1 MNFLSFPEINNRII
15 INGLQEHKIMNKT
28 KQNKEIKGTIN
39 LSKEFNKMIK
49 KNKQLLKELS
59 K

>member
-1 MNFLSFPEINNRII
+1 MSDI
-15 INGLQEHKIMNKT
+15 KK
-28 KQNKEIKGTIN
+28 KKEIKGSIN
-39 LSKEFNKMIK
+39 LSKEFNKMIR

>member
-1 MNFLSFPEINNRII
+1 MGNC
-15 INGLQEHKIMNKT
+15 KIMNKK
-28 KQNKEIKGTIN
+28 KQNNKEIKGTIN

>member
-1 MNFLSFPEINNRII
+1 
-15 INGLQEHKIMNKT
+15 MNKT

-39 LSKEFNKMIK
+39 LSKEFNKMLK
-49 KNKQLLKELS
+49 KNDRLLKELS